1 MIMKYVKL
9 IIYMISFLF
18 SKNRKSKI
26 IYYHD
31 ISNKYTDMGTD
42 FDLFKIHI
50 NIIRK
55 EKFDIVKKISTE
67 NNQIMICFDDGWAGI
82 YEVKDYFISEKIF
95 PTIFIALDLIG
106 KEGYL
111 DISQILELQELG
123 FIFESH
129 AWSHTNLSLYNN
141 AELKKELLD
150 SRIKLSEILNKNVD
164 SICFPQGYFTSN
176 VLKLSNEYGYK
187 NLYSSVSGSYYDL
200 IEKKNIICRNLVQFS
215 SSLFFKLQLFTSP
228 QYIQKRSLKIHT
240 NNETSTN

>member
-1 MIMKYVKL
+1 MKNRIKL
-9 IIYMISFLF
+9 FIYLIAFLF

-31 ISNKYTDMGTD
+31 ISNMYTYMGTD
-42 FDLFKIHI
+42 FDLFKTHI

-55 EKFDIVKKISTE
+55 EKFDIVKKISTK

-82 YEVKDYFISEKIF
+82 YDVKDYFISEKIF

-111 DISQILELQELG
+111 NISQIIELQELG

-129 AWSHTNLSLYNN
+129 AWSHINLTLHNDD
-141 AELKKELLD
+141 ELKKELLD

-164 SICFPQGYFTSN
+164 SICFPQGYFSSN
-176 VLKLSNEYGYK
+176 VLQKSNEYGYK
-187 NLYSSVSGSYYDL
+187 YLYTSLSGGYYDL

-215 SSLFFKLQLFTSP
+215 TPLFFKLQLYTSP
-228 QYIQKRSLKIHT
+228 KYIQKRNIRIHT
-240 NNETSTN
+240 NNEATTN